1 MKSLLLDTSTKE
13 IGLGIFEKR
22 SCLYESYIESEKH
35 YNAVVM
41 GMIDKALKKIKL
53 KPDEIDVYGATLGPG
68 SFTGIRV
75 GMAVA
80 KGLADGSGAA
90 FFGASTLDVLSYS
103 DGGEGI
109 KKVSLLDARRNEVYM
124 GVYKKNNAEYGLTAK
139 ENIEKAVKGKCDIYI
154 LERDIKLLD
163 GTAENNKGKITI
175 MEHINMRSF
184 NNLLMDNK
192 KQASRQAVYSAA
204 PLYIRQSDAEIH
216 IKKVNK

>member
-13 IGLGIFEKR
+13 IGIGVFENR
-22 SCLYESYIESEKH
+22 SCLYESYIEGEKR
-35 YNAVVM
+35 YNAVIM
-41 GMIDKALKKIKL
+41 GMIDNALKKLKL
-53 KPDEIDVYGATLGPG
+53 KPGEIDVYGATLGPG

-90 FFGASTLDVLSYS
+90 FFGAATLDILAYT
-103 DGGEGI
+103 GEDSGV

-124 GVYKKNNAEYGLTAK
+124 GVYKKGAAEYELTAK
-139 ENIEKAVKGKCDIYI
+139 ENVEKEVKGMCDIYI
-154 LERDIKLLD
+154 LERDIKLLE
-163 GTAENNKGKITI
+163 GNAENNKGKTVI
-175 MEHINMRSF
+175 MEHISMQSF

-192 KQASRQAVYSAA
+192 KKASRHAVYSAA

>member
-13 IGLGIFEKR
+13 IGIGVFENR

-35 YNAVVM
+35 YNAVIM
-41 GMIDKALKKIKL
+41 GMIEKALKKVRL
-53 KPDEIDVYGATLGPG
+53 KPCEIDVYGATLGPG

-90 FFGASTLDVLSYS
+90 YFGVSTLDVLAYT
-103 DGGEGI
+103 GEGLGE

-124 GVYKKNNAEYGLTAK
+124 GVYKKAAAVYELTAK
-139 ENIEKAVKGKCDIYI
+139 ENIEKEVKGLCDIYI
-154 LERDIKLLD
+154 LERDIKLLEN
-163 GTAENNKGKITI
+163 AVKNNKGKTVI
-175 MEHINMRSF
+175 MEHISMQSF

-192 KQASRQAVYSAA
+192 KRASRQAVYSAA

>member
-13 IGLGIFEKR
+13 IGLGIFENR
-22 SCLYESYIESEKH
+22 SCLYEGYNESEKH

-41 GMIDKALKKIKL
+41 VMIDKALKKLKL

-103 DGGEGI
+103 DGGEGK

-139 ENIEKAVKGKCDIYI
+139 ENIEKTVKGKCDIYI

>member
-1 MKSLLLDTSTKE
+1 MKSLLLDTSAKE
-13 IGLGIFEKR
+13 IGIGVFENR
-22 SCLYESYIESEKH
+22 NCLYESYIEGEKR
-35 YNAVVM
+35 YNAVIM

-53 KPDEIDVYGATLGPG
+53 KPDEIDVYGSTLGPG

-90 FFGASTLDVLSYS
+90 FFGAATLDVLAYT
-103 DGGEGI
+103 GEGSGA

-124 GVYKKNNAEYGLTAK
+124 GVYKKGTVEYELTAK
-139 ENIEKAVKGKCDIYI
+139 ENIEKEIKGICDIYI
-154 LERDIKLLD
+154 LERDIKLLEIA
-163 GTAENNKGKITI
+163 AENNKGKTVI
-175 MEHINMRSF
+175 MEHINIQSL

-216 IKKVNK
+216 VKKGKK